1 MSYNF
6 TAQWLKGA
14 KNEAAD
20 ALSRHPL
27 QPPDLGDD
35 LAEYDIDTNDSQI
48 VASQALSIAQIRA
61 STLLPPEQENLH
73 LQELR
78 RHANEDPIYI
88 ALKGVL
94 KRGFPNQKSSLP
106 QQLKVVFETISVWMM
121 I

>member
-27 QPPDLGDD
+27 QPPDQGDD
-35 LAEYDIDTNDSQI
+35 LAEYDIETHNSPI
-48 VASQALSIAQIRA
+48 IASQALSIAQIRA

-73 LQELR
+73 L
-78 RHANEDPIYI
+78 
-88 ALKGVL
+88 
-94 KRGFPNQKSSLP
+94 
-106 QQLKVVFETISVWMM
+106 
-121 I
+121 